1 MTDVVEVLDGRQ
13 VRRRLRWMADVA
25 VVGSGPAGAAVA
37 SALAAAG
44 LDVVVLEEGHR
55 HLPGELPA
63 SGVRAMAAA
72 YRDLGTSVT
81 LDRDPLPYLQG
92 RAVGG
97 TSVVNGAICWSF
109 PEDVHRSWV
118 AADGPLG
125 EALPFEAI
133 ARHERALVERLHIRP
148 TTPAEGGEKA
158 ARMAAGADALG
169 WAHRPIRRNVSGC
182 RGSGR
187 CLQGCPHG
195 AKLSMDRTL
204 LPDAVRDG
212 ARVLS
217 GVRVDRVTTDRRGA
231 SGVLGTT
238 AAGAPV
244 EVRVW
249 RGVVLA
255 ASAIQT
261 PELLLR
267 SGLGQGPVG
276 DHLSGHPGVS
286 VTGRFDRDV
295 GPLRGATQG
304 HEVTGLRGQGLKFE
318 TLGFDASILA
328 SRLPGVGRALRE
340 RLDALDHHLVFG
352 AALRTEG
359 RGRVRAGWRRPRVWL
374 PATPADQQLARSAA
388 RRLGELLLAAGA
400 TEVYVGLPDVPER
413 VRDARELAPLDGPG
427 PAPPRSVTH
436 LFGTARMGS
445 DPATSVVRPD
455 FRHHHVPGLWVAD
468 SSVFP
473 TNLGVNPMLPILA
486 VARCCAASVA
496 AS

>member
-1 MTDVVEVLDGRQ
+1 
-13 VRRRLRWMADVA
+13 
-25 VVGSGPAGAAVA
+25 
-37 SALAAAG
+37 
-44 LDVVVLEEGHR
+44 
-55 HLPGELPA
+55 
-63 SGVRAMAAA
+63 MAAA

-125 EALPFEAI
+125 EALPFEAL

-169 WAHRPIRRNVSGC
+169 WDHRPIRRNVSGC
-182 RGSGR
+182 RGAGR

-212 ARVLS
+212 ARVLG
-217 GVRVDRVTTDRRGA
+217 GVRVERITTDRRGA

-255 ASAIQT
+255 ASACDPMRAMVT
-261 PELLLR
+261 ALTA
-267 SGLGQGPVG
+267 SVG
-276 DHLSGHPGVS
+276 RGRPCWVANESSMAGSSVRVEATSCQWPGVS
-286 VTGRFDRDV
+286 WRKLAITTSARRRAWVV
-295 GPLRGATQG
+295 GWSAAVGWLRRSSRMPA
-304 HEVTGLRGQGLKFE
+304 VRS
-318 TLGFDASILA
+318 ASA
-328 SRLPGVGRALRE
+328 SRWSMV
-340 RLDALDHHLVFG
+340 LVFM
-352 AALRTEG
+352 
-359 RGRVRAGWRRPRVWL
+359 
-374 PATPADQQLARSAA
+374 
-388 RRLGELLLAAGA
+388 
-400 TEVYVGLPDVPER
+400 VP
-413 VRDARELAPLDGPG
+413 PG
-427 PAPPRSVTH
+427 
-436 LFGTARMGS
+436 
-445 DPATSVVRPD
+445 SVV
-455 FRHHHVPGLWVAD
+455 VVLCVA
-468 SSVFP
+468 
-473 TNLGVNPMLPILA
+473 
-486 VARCCAASVA
+486 
-496 AS
+496 